1 MEGRKVRNI
10 FKKHDIAR
18 LPFLLDPHVPFGIIM
33 VHRFS
38 FPTYL
43 QSDSSKVESL
53 MLSIRDCETP
63 RKKKKIELAD
73 EFNSKVGRNANVP
86 CPHLH
91 HPKPPAYR
99 ASCCQI
105 MKKEQSSEGREE

>member
-1 MEGRKVRNI
+1 
-10 FKKHDIAR
+10 
-18 LPFLLDPHVPFGIIM
+18 
-33 VHRFS
+33 
-38 FPTYL
+38 
-43 QSDSSKVESL
+43 

-63 RKKKKIELAD
+63 RKKNKFELAD
-73 EFNSKVGRNANVP
+73 ESNSKVGRNANVP

-105 MKKEQSSEGREE
+105 MKKEQSSEGREEWVNPLVGQEYGARM